1 METSAY
7 IIEVTPFEAC
17 WLQWTNTTFTLNAKI
32 LHLQFVS
39 HFFKVSLQLDGWLA
53 FEDKLVS
60 TKLWLTTE
68 IWNQSS
74 SKEIFFMYL
83 SLSDIQHWVHPI
95 IVSNVLFTY
104 PECKFLPNEQSIF

>member
-1 METSAY
+1 MLVAVDKHNFY
-7 IIEVTPFEAC
+7 FEG
-17 WLQWTNTTFTLNAKI
+17 K
-32 LHLQFVS
+32 HLQFVS

-74 SKEIFFMYL
+74 SKEIFL
-83 SLSDIQHWVHPI
+83 CISLFPTSDIG
-95 IVSNVLFTY
+95 FT
-104 PECKFLPNEQSIF
+104 Q